1 MKRLALA
8 LLACLVLPA
17 GAARAEPI
25 NLDVGTPPVVVVR
38 HAMTQRQSRL
48 ERFYKIGVIG
58 LGNDGMLRVR
68 DSSGLTLAQRQIA
81 EKLVDHENHDRESLI
96 IAIAEAHEGKQAR
109 REEVRAALLKRW
121 QGEFKSGWWLQD
133 AQGHWFQKP

>member
-1 MKRLALA
+1 MKRLTLA
-8 LLACLVLPA
+8 LVTCLTLPA
-17 GAARAEPI
+17 GVVSAEPI
-25 NLDVGTPPVVVVR
+25 NLEVGTPPVIIIR

-58 LGNDGMLRVR
+58 LGNDGMIQVR

-81 EKLVDHENHDRESLI
+81 EKLVDQENQDRESLI

-109 REEVRAALLKRW
+109 RDEVRAELLQRW
-121 QGEFKSGWWLQD
+121 QSHFQSGWWLQD

>member
-1 MKRLALA
+1 VKRLTLA
-8 LLACLVLPA
+8 LVACLTLSA
-17 GAARAEPI
+17 GVASAEPI
-25 NLDVGTPPVVVVR
+25 NLDIGTPPVVVVR

-58 LGNDGMLRVR
+58 LGNDGMLQVR

-81 EKLVDHENHDRESLI
+81 EKLVDHENNDRESLI
-96 IAIAEAHEGKQAR
+96 TAIAEAHEGKQAR
-109 REEVRAALLKRW
+109 RDEVRAALLARW
-121 QGEFKSGWWLQD
+121 QGEFKPGWWLQD